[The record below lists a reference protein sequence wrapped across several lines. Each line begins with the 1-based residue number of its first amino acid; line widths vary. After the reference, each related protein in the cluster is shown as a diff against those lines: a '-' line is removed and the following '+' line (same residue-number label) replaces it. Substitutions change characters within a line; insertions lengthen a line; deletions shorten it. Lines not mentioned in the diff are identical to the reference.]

1 MWIAYTQ
8 KLQISVQRVQCYFCS
23 FCMASEQH
31 RGHIVEEITEFY
43 KTKKEIF
50 QNDATEIENRICPTY
65 EIIIHDLKNQLAN
78 LDGNYEM
85 IIKDIAKQGDE
96 LQREIV
102 IVIDKMKTSINQM
115 KEQHRDILQ
124 KHVLETTELQTGI
137 NQRLMVLKEIQ
148 KSTDVYRTIAYNSQI
163 SEEFYKRPPNVN
175 SLPNL

>member
-78 LDGNYEM
+78 LDRNYEM

-124 KHVLETTELQTGI
+124 KRVGNYRITNWYKSKVNG
-137 NQRLMVLKEIQ
+137 LKRDSEIH
-148 KSTDVYRTIAYNSQI
+148 
-163 SEEFYKRPPNVN
+163 
-175 SLPNL
+175 

>member
-1 MWIAYTQ
+1 
-8 KLQISVQRVQCYFCS
+8 
-23 FCMASEQH
+23 
-31 RGHIVEEITEFY
+31 
-43 KTKKEIF
+43 
-50 QNDATEIENRICPTY
+50 
-65 EIIIHDLKNQLAN
+65 
-78 LDGNYEM
+78 M